1 VHNHHDDHVRMVTSA
16 LIADERARGDR
27 GHATLA
33 RDIRGA
39 AERSHAGAF
48 QNSAR
53 EAAAGPPAAAARG
66 IQRLLS
72 RLAGKAERVL
82 RACAPARLRA
92 CPPALLAGSG
102 RSHAQTP
109 TKLGFAFHLVRL
121 ERLGGEG
128 VELASVGQRNY
139 WRSLRGGGLEY
150 VSAQYTSDRRRT
162 CS

>member
-1 VHNHHDDHVRMVTSA
+1 MHNHHDDHVRMVTSA

-53 EAAAGPPAAAARG
+53 EAAAGGPAAAARG

-72 RLAGKAERVL
+72 RLAGKAERV
-82 RACAPARLRA
+82 LRA

-121 ERLGGEG
+121 ERLGVEG